1 MLSAPRTR
9 VAATPSVSSHRA
21 LQRPRPL
28 AWSRPLGTLA
38 GKEEGAAAP
47 GPALPPR
54 RALLLPS
61 RPPRL
66 SGSQQSATHLIE
78 HSGRRVTSEIGGPGE
93 DVAGRGGDEQE
104 APRGR
109 RALCEF
115 AGRLSPRASG
125 APFGLSGRDRLP
137 CPAARAFAGVPPP
150 RGAAVAAALPLS
162 SLSSLGRP
170 ARHLRLPSRAPLV
183 RGSRPVRPRPGRLQT
198 FQPRHPGL
206 RSLCCHPLAWAAR
219 AALTWHAQ
227 SGASIFRFCGPPF
240 PWARTPTRHLLASLS
255 PAAEWACPAA
265 GR

>member
-9 VAATPSVSSHRA
+9 VVATASVSSHRE

-66 SGSQQSATHLIE
+66 SGSSAECDAPHRTLGTTRDVRNRW
-78 HSGRRVTSEIGGPGE
+78 SRRRRCG
-93 DVAGRGGDEQE
+93 ARGDEQE
-104 APRGR
+104 AARGR

-137 CPAARAFAGVPPP
+137 CPAGRAFAGVPPP

-170 ARHLRLPSRAPLV
+170 ARHLRLPIRAPLV

-198 FQPRHPGL
+198 FQPRHPGP